1 QSRGCIPAEP
11 KCASLYAGDRAPPMD
26 ALSAVSDTFDD
37 DDLQLARAVLLAVR
51 RGLKVLGRFVAGD
64 RLLEPRELDDD
75 EAVEFLRALKDLE
88 LAAVRQ
94 KLAAES
100 PDDRRCQI
108 SALFVLL
115 GVVDLRAR
123 DPISDHLILHA
134 NCGRPCWARATAHSC
149 CEGSQL
155 SRANSS

>member
-1 QSRGCIPAEP
+1 MTQSGRQMEFLA
-11 KCASLYAGDRAPPMD
+11 AGPGSCRR
-26 ALSAVSDTFDD
+26 VSDTFDD

-64 RLLEPRELDDD
+64 RFFEARELVHD

-88 LAAVRQ
+88 LAAARQ
-94 KLAAES
+94 ELAAEF

-108 SALFVLL
+108 SVLLVLL

-123 DPISDHLILHA
+123 DPKSDHFAPHA
-134 NCGRPCWARATAHSC
+134 TRSITRPTTAD
-149 CEGSQL
+149 GQGGAKGNLQRNPQKNL
-155 SRANSS
+155 S